1 MSNSFYGTY
10 DKFNELITRASES
23 IACDADCQKNK
34 GMQQLAKEY
43 EKSKINLITAPE
55 KVDIAFKNLYE
66 YKYGELAYNEEH
78 AKKLKTEAEIIINKT
93 SEKFKGS
100 IADIMSLLKTYESL
114 LKTHGY
120 VYDYDDKLQKENAVL
135 KKKLKEKG
143 EGIVTN
149 DRKTYY
155 EDHGIDQLNFF
166 YTIFRI
172 IYVILLISFAIC
184 IFAVPSDTIKPIL
197 LVALVILIAYPFF
210 STPLFLG
217 LMKMYNKALTV
228 LPKNAYK
235 TL

>member
-1 MSNSFYGTY
+1 MSDGFDSTY
-10 DKFNELITRASES
+10 DKFNDLITKASDS
-23 IACDADCQKNK
+23 IACDATCQQNK
-34 GMQQLAKEY
+34 AIKQLTEEY

-66 YKYGELAYNEEH
+66 YKYGELAYNDEH
-78 AKKLKTEAEIIINKT
+78 ANKLKIEAEIITNKT
-93 SEKFKGS
+93 SEKFKGN

-120 VYDYDDKLQKENAVL
+120 VYDYDHKLKKDNAVL

-172 IYVILLISFAIC
+172 IYVILLISFTIC
-184 IFAVPSDTIKPIL
+184 IFAVPSDTIKPVL
-197 LVALVILIAYPFF
+197 FFVLVILIVYPFF

-217 LMKMYNKALTV
+217 LMKIYNKALTI